1 MPHLILEYSAN
12 LDDVLDIQALVHAVH
27 EAALG
32 TGVFPKGGCRTRG
45 SRCEAYEIA
54 DGHADNG
61 FIHLTA
67 RIGAGRPVEVRQEA
81 GNAIFAALT
90 ASLEEVFAARP
101 IGISF
106 EIVEINPDTSWKKN
120 NLHEAVK
127 ARHEESAA

>member
-12 LDDVLDIQALVHAVH
+12 LDDVLDMQALVHTVH
-27 EAALG
+27 EAALN
-32 TGVFPKGGCRTRG
+32 TGVFPKGGCRTRAA
-45 SRCEAYEIA
+45 RREAYEIA
-54 DGHADNG
+54 DGHPDNG
-61 FIHLTA
+61 FVHLTA
-67 RIGAGRPVEVRQEA
+67 RIGAGRPVELRQEA

-90 ASLEEVFAARP
+90 AALEDVFAAQP

-106 EIVEINPDTSWKKN
+106 EIAEINPDTSWKKN